1 MRVALFQA
9 TSRPRNEVNAHAL
22 GRAAMEARALGASV
36 LVTPELFLSSYA
48 PRDVAATDGWA
59 DRAELAAAA
68 RREGLWLVGS
78 TVERIDDVAH
88 ITASLFDP
96 HGHEVT
102 RYRKR
107 NLFGAD
113 ERAMFLP
120 GDERPE
126 IVEIDGWAV
135 ALGICFDVEFPEF
148 VRDVA
153 VRGAEL
159 LLVPTAV
166 PLREPTP
173 SGPNPLDTRQVSLM
187 VVPTRAF
194 ESQLFIAYANHGEP
208 AFSGSSVLAD
218 PYGRRVV
225 TAGPH
230 EQLVVGDVTREVL
243 DGARAAVDYLAI
255 IERATL
261 RDASR
266 SPSA

>member
-9 TSRPRNEVNAHAL
+9 TSRSRDESSRAL
-22 GRAAMEARALGASV
+22 GRAAGEAKALGASV

-48 PRDVAATDGWA
+48 PRDVASTDGWA
-59 DRAELAAAA
+59 DRAELAAVA
-68 RREGLWLVGS
+68 RREGLWVVGS
-78 TVERIDDVAH
+78 TVERIDDLAH

-96 HGHEVT
+96 RGREVT

-107 NLFGAD
+107 NLFGID
-113 ERAMFLP
+113 ERTMFLP
-120 GDERPE
+120 GDDRPE
-126 IVEIDGWAV
+126 IVEVDGWAV

-153 VRGAEL
+153 LRGAEL

-166 PLREPTP
+166 PLRQATP

-194 ESQLFIAYANHGEP
+194 ESQLFIAYANHAEP

-230 EQLVVGDVTREVL
+230 DQLVVGDVERDVL
-243 DGARAAVDYLAI
+243 EGARAAVDYLAI
-255 IERATL
+255 IEQTTL
-261 RDASR
+261 RAASR
-266 SPSA
+266 ST